1 MAFLF
6 ISKYIESYPFF
17 TTQKFQKEEEIFGER
32 GGAGEGEAMIGVLKV
47 EEAVAKARRRIV

>member
-47 EEAVAKARRRIV
+47 EEEEYKPRQII